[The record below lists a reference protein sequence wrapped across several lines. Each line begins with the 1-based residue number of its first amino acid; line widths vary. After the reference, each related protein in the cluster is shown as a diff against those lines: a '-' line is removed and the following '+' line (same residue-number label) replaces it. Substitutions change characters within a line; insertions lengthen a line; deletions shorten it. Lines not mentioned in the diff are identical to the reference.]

1 MRKLAFAVLI
11 GTFCIGTTNIYA
23 QYAGFRNQQEVALYV
38 QTEKRLLLDAQRR
51 LTEENQRL
59 LTNTEN
65 EILSNIKVKL
75 DSME

>member
-1 MRKLAFAVLI
+1 MENTEYFYESIDFFEDKDVKNLI
-11 GTFCIGTTNIYA
+11 KEAAKKNW
-23 QYAGFRNQQEVALYV
+23 
-38 QTEKRLLLDAQRR
+38 R